1 MLDSVPLYAT
11 VVHVASLKRFTIWT
25 LGAEVFQ
32 ILYIWIYLPISE
44 SALYGTNDDALLAS
58 ISGGQLTGVPDG
70 HLVFINPLI
79 SFPISW
85 LQVVF
90 DQFNIFSLFL
100 TFSATISFAL
110 LFGLIGIQNQLSNL
124 YKLIISSFWILS
136 MITFIS
142 WFTLAPTYTGASI
155 FLAGTSAS
163 FTYIYLS
170 KNQMLKD
177 ANSVLLLSMS
187 LITFFLSILI
197 RRESM
202 FIFLFFLIIILI
214 SKIKNLKYLTK
225 KIVILI
231 GLGIFLLSI
240 NVVSEKFVYDSDE
253 WSNYYKTNSLRHKIQ
268 LRSAERRLE
277 DKFSEVGWSR
287 SNLDLFNR
295 FILIDENFM
304 NEQNMSKII
313 EVTKDNNLNKLLN
326 FFNASNFIGNTKIAF
341 AAWTWIVMLF
351 AYQFLIIL
359 INKGNSAK
367 RNEFLFLSLLLIT
380 AVPSLYLLLNIY
392 YQLPDRISVSL
403 MAASS
408 IFLITLGLDDIREK
422 NSSNKIFI
430 YTQVV
435 FALIVSSLY
444 IQRLQTELSARS
456 QLYKSWIS
464 IGDQQRNSLSNLDK
478 EIIVIG
484 SASSIK
490 SEWQN
495 PYLKFSSLDARN
507 RTVILGWHN
516 LSPIWAKNID
526 LYGLDKADFFLN
538 LTKPNVYWATNKDD
552 SIVMQEYLS
561 EKLNKNTL
569 ATDLGPIG
577 YQQYHYF
584 KF

>member
-1 MLDSVPLYAT
+1 VLDSVPLCAT
-11 VVHVASLKRFTIWT
+11 VVHVSSLKRFTIWT
-25 LGAEVFQ
+25 IGAEIFQ

-44 SALYGTNDDALLAS
+44 SAVYGTNDDALLAS
-58 ISGGQLTGVPDG
+58 ISGGQLTGAPDG
-70 HLVFINPLI
+70 HLVFVNPLI

-100 TFSATISFAL
+100 TLSATISFAL
-110 LFGLIGIQNQLSNL
+110 LFGLISIQNQLNNL
-124 YKLIISSFWILS
+124 YKLVIYSFWILS
-136 MITFIS
+136 MVTFIS
-142 WFTLAPTYTGASI
+142 WFALAPTYTGASI

-163 FTYIYLS
+163 FTYMYLYHNQKF
-170 KNQMLKD
+170 KNT
-177 ANSVLLLSMS
+177 NSALLLTMV
-187 LITFFLSILI
+187 LMTFFLSILI
-197 RRESM
+197 RRESI
-202 FIFLFFLIIILI
+202 FIFLFFLVIILI

-225 KIVILI
+225 KMVILLGS
-231 GLGIFLLSI
+231 GLFLLSI
-240 NVVSEKFVYDSDE
+240 NIGSEKLVYDSDE
-253 WSNYYKTNSLRHKIQ
+253 WSDYYKTNSLRHKIQ
-268 LRSAERRLE
+268 LRSAERQLE
-277 DKFSEVGWSR
+277 DKYLEVGWNR

-295 FILIDENFM
+295 FILIDKDFM

-313 EVTKDNNLNKLLN
+313 EVTKDNSLNKLLN
-326 FFNASNFIGNTKIAF
+326 FFNVSNFIGNTKIAF

-359 INKGNSAK
+359 VNKENSTR
-367 RNEFLFLSLLLIT
+367 RNEFLFLSLLLVT
-380 AVPSLYLLLNIY
+380 AVPSLYLLLNIF

-408 IFLITLGLDDIREK
+408 IFIITLGLDDIRGK
-422 NSSNKIFI
+422 NSSSKIFL

-435 FALIVSSLY
+435 FALVVSSLF

-456 QLYKSWIS
+456 ELYKSWIS
-464 IGDQQRNSLSNLDK
+464 IGDQQSNSLSNLDK

-507 RTVILGWHN
+507 RTIILGWHN
-516 LSPIWAKNID
+516 LSPIWAENID
-526 LYGLDKADFFLN
+526 SYGLNKAGFFLN

-552 SIVMQEYLS
+552 SFVMQEYLS
-561 EKLNKNTL
+561 EKLNKNVL

>member
-1 MLDSVPLYAT
+1 VSA
-11 VVHVASLKRFTIWT
+11 LKRFTIWT
-25 LGAEVFQ
+25 LAAEVFQ
-32 ILYIWIYLPISE
+32 ILYIWVYLPISE
-44 SALYGTNDDALLAS
+44 SAVYGTNDDALLAS

-85 LQVVF
+85 LQVIF

-100 TFSATISFAL
+100 IFSATISFAL
-110 LFGLIGIQNQLSNL
+110 LFGLIGIQNQLNNL
-124 YKLIISSFWILS
+124 YKLIICSFWILS
-136 MITFIS
+136 MFTFIS
-142 WFTLAPTYTGASI
+142 WFALAPTYTGASI
-155 FLAGTSAS
+155 FLVGASAS
-163 FTYIYLS
+163 FTYMYLS
-170 KNQMLKD
+170 HNKKFKNT
-177 ANSVLLLSMS
+177 NSRLLLSMG
-187 LITFFLSILI
+187 LVTFFLSILI
-197 RRESM
+197 RRESI
-202 FIFLFFLIIILI
+202 FIFLFFLVIVLI
-214 SKIKNLKYLTK
+214 SKIKKIKYLTK
-225 KIVILI
+225 KIAILL
-231 GLGIFLLSI
+231 GLGLFLLSI
-240 NVVSEKFVYDSDE
+240 NIGSEKFVYDSEE
-253 WSNYYKTNSLRHKIQ
+253 WSAYYKTNSLRHKIQ
-268 LRSAERRLE
+268 LRSAERQLE
-277 DKFSEVGWSR
+277 DKYAEVGWSR

-295 FILIDENFM
+295 FILIDKDFM
-304 NEQNMSKII
+304 NEQYMSKII
-313 EVTKDNNLNKLLN
+313 EVTKDNDLNKLLN
-326 FFNASNFIGNTKIAF
+326 FFNVSNFFGNTKIAF

-359 INKGNSAK
+359 VNKENSTR
-367 RNEFLFLSLLLIT
+367 RNEFLFLSLLIIT

-408 IFLITLGLDDIREK
+408 IFIITLGLDDIREK

-456 QLYKSWIS
+456 ELYKSWIS

-495 PYLKFSSLDARN
+495 PYSKFSPLDTRN
-507 RTVILGWHN
+507 RTIILGWHN
-516 LSPIWAKNID
+516 LSPIWSENID
-526 LYGLDKADFFLN
+526 IYGLDKADFFLN
-538 LTKPNVYWATNKDD
+538 LIKPNVYWATNKDD
-552 SIVMQEYLS
+552 SIVMQKYLS
-561 EKLNKNTL
+561 EKLNKNVL

>member
-1 MLDSVPLYAT
+1 MLDSVPICAT
-11 VVHVASLKRFTIWT
+11 VVHVSSLKKFTIWT
-25 LGAEVFQ
+25 IGAEVFQ
-32 ILYIWIYLPISE
+32 ILYIWIYLPTSE
-44 SALYGTNDDALLAS
+44 SAVYGTNDDALLAS

-90 DQFNIFSLFL
+90 DQFNVFSLFL
-100 TFSATISFAL
+100 TFSATISFSF
-110 LFGLIGIQNQLSNL
+110 LFGLIVIQNQLNNL
-124 YKLIISSFWILS
+124 YKLIICSFWILS
-136 MITFIS
+136 MMTFIS
-142 WFTLAPTYTGASI
+142 WFALAPTYTGASI
-155 FLAGTSAS
+155 FLAGSSAS

-170 KNQMLKD
+170 NNQMLKD

-202 FIFLFFLIIILI
+202 FIFLFFLLMILI
-214 SKIKNLKYLTK
+214 SKIKNFKYLTK

-231 GLGIFLLSI
+231 GLGLFLLSI

-253 WSNYYKTNSLRHKIQ
+253 WSEYYKTNSLRHKIQ
-268 LRSAERRLE
+268 LRSAERKLE

-295 FILIDENFM
+295 FILIDKNFM
-304 NEQNMSKII
+304 NEQNMTKVI
-313 EVTKDNNLNKLLN
+313 EVTKDNNLNKFLN
-326 FFNASNFIGNTKIAF
+326 LFNVSNFIGNTKIAF

-359 INKGNSAK
+359 INKVNSSK
-367 RNEFLFLSLLLIT
+367 RNEFLFLSLLLVT

-408 IFLITLGLDDIREK
+408 ILIITLGLDNIRGK
-422 NSSNKIFI
+422 NKSNMIFI
-430 YTQVV
+430 YTQIV
-435 FALIVSSLY
+435 FALIFSTMY

-456 QLYKSWIS
+456 ELYKGWII
-464 IGDQQRNSLSNLDK
+464 IGDQQRQSLSNLDK
-478 EIIVIG
+478 DIIVIG

-507 RTVILGWHN
+507 RTIILGWHN
-516 LSPIWAKNID
+516 LSPIWSKNID
-526 LYGLDKADFFLN
+526 LYGLDKSDFFLN

-552 SIVMQEYLS
+552 SIIMQKYLS
-561 EKLNKNTL
+561 EKFNKNKF
-569 ATDLGPIG
+569 AIDLGPIG
-577 YQQYHYF
+577 YEQYHYF

>member
-1 MLDSVPLYAT
+1 
-11 VVHVASLKRFTIWT
+11 
-25 LGAEVFQ
+25 
-32 ILYIWIYLPISE
+32 LPTSE
-44 SALYGTNDDALLAS
+44 SAVYGTNDDALLAS

-90 DQFNIFSLFL
+90 DQFNVFSLFL
-100 TFSATISFAL
+100 TFSATISFSF
-110 LFGLIGIQNQLSNL
+110 LFGLIVIQNQLNNL
-124 YKLIISSFWILS
+124 YKLIICSFWILS
-136 MITFIS
+136 MMTFIS
-142 WFTLAPTYTGASI
+142 WFALAPTYTGASI
-155 FLAGTSAS
+155 FLAGSSAS

-170 KNQMLKD
+170 NNQMLKD

-202 FIFLFFLIIILI
+202 FIFLFFLLMILI
-214 SKIKNLKYLTK
+214 SKIKNFKYLTK

-231 GLGIFLLSI
+231 GLGLFLLSI

-253 WSNYYKTNSLRHKIQ
+253 WSEYYKTNSLRHKIQ
-268 LRSAERRLE
+268 LRSAERKLE

-295 FILIDENFM
+295 FILIDKNFM
-304 NEQNMSKII
+304 NEQNMTKVI
-313 EVTKDNNLNKLLN
+313 EVTKDNNLNKFLN
-326 FFNASNFIGNTKIAF
+326 LFNVSNFIGNTKIAF

-359 INKGNSAK
+359 INKVNSSK
-367 RNEFLFLSLLLIT
+367 RNEFLFLSLLLVT

-408 IFLITLGLDDIREK
+408 ILIITLGLDNIRGK
-422 NSSNKIFI
+422 NKSNMIFI
-430 YTQVV
+430 YTQIV
-435 FALIVSSLY
+435 FALIFSTMY

-456 QLYKSWIS
+456 ELYKGWII
-464 IGDQQRNSLSNLDK
+464 IGDQQRQSLSNLDK
-478 EIIVIG
+478 DIIVIG

-507 RTVILGWHN
+507 RTIILGWHN
-516 LSPIWAKNID
+516 LSPIWSKNID
-526 LYGLDKADFFLN
+526 LYGLDKSDFFLN

-552 SIVMQEYLS
+552 SIIMQKYLS
-561 EKLNKNTL
+561 EKFNKNKF
-569 ATDLGPIG
+569 AIDLGPIG
-577 YQQYHYF
+577 YEQYHYF

>member
-1 MLDSVPLYAT
+1 VLDSVPLYAT

-25 LGAEVFQ
+25 LGAELFQ

-44 SALYGTNDDALLAS
+44 SAVYGTNDDALLAS

-85 LQVVF
+85 LQVIF

-100 TFSATISFAL
+100 IFSATISFAL
-110 LFGLIGIQNQLSNL
+110 LFGLIGIQNQLNNL
-124 YKLIISSFWILS
+124 YKFIICTFWILS
-136 MITFIS
+136 MVTFIS
-142 WFTLAPTYTGASI
+142 WFALAPTYTGASI
-155 FLAGTSAS
+155 FLVGTSAS

-170 KNQMLKD
+170 HNQKFKNT
-177 ANSVLLLSMS
+177 NSRLFLSIG
-187 LITFFLSILI
+187 LVTFFLSILI
-197 RRESM
+197 RRESI
-202 FIFLFFLIIILI
+202 FIFLFFLVIILI
-214 SKIKNLKYLTK
+214 SKIKNLQYLTK
-225 KIVILI
+225 KVAILL
-231 GLGIFLLSI
+231 GLGLFLLSFNI
-240 NVVSEKFVYDSDE
+240 GSEKFVYDSGE
-253 WSNYYKTNSLRHKIQ
+253 WSAYYKTNSLRHKIQ
-268 LRSAERRLE
+268 LRSAERQLE
-277 DKFSEVGWSR
+277 DKYSEVGWSR

-295 FILIDENFM
+295 FILIDKDFM

-313 EVTKDNNLNKLLN
+313 EVTKDDDLNKLLN
-326 FFNASNFIGNTKIAF
+326 FFNVSNFIGNTKIAF

-359 INKGNSAK
+359 ANKENSTR
-367 RNEFLFLSLLLIT
+367 RNEYLFLSLLLIT
-380 AVPSLYLLLNIY
+380 AVPTLYLLLNIY

-408 IFLITLGLDDIREK
+408 IFIITLGLDGIREK

-456 QLYKSWIS
+456 ELYKSWIS
-464 IGDQQRNSLSNLDK
+464 IGDQQRNSLSSLDK

-507 RTVILGWHN
+507 RTIILGWHN
-516 LSPIWAKNID
+516 LSPIWAENVDK
-526 LYGLDKADFFLN
+526 YGLDRADFFLN

-552 SIVMQEYLS
+552 SFVMQEYLS
-561 EKLNKNTL
+561 EKLNKNIPT
-569 ATDLGPIG
+569 TDLGPIG